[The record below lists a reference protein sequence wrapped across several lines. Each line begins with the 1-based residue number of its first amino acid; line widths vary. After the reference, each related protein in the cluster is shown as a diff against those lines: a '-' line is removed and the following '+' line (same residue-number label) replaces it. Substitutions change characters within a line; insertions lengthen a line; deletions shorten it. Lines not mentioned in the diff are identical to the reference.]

1 MTMSATL
8 APPCS
13 AHLQNRGS
21 WAWPH
26 HENSALMR
34 THRCRL
40 VVSWS
45 HPRGNRRPL
54 PPPNHLR
61 NEKKRLQGAPSI
73 KIWTRSHPLLD
84 CLEKV
89 RTLVFFFF
97 FFFCSPLTLY
107 YIILYYT
114 TLYYITLHYHHFFS
128 RDEASECEAGTPH
141 CHPWAP
147 YVQRGRAGVHPVLP
161 GGQSAS
167 ACSRQ
172 PLHLWSSGNRQD
184 SLPQLCAAG
193 DEGEREGVCSLS
205 CLVLWDTC
213 WRLSVTAVRFEFEQH
228 PTGFISRVWGS

>member
-89 RTLVFFFF
+89 RTLVFFLLLFLF
-97 FFFCSPLTLY
+97 PTYIILHYLILH

-114 TLYYITLHYHHFFS
+114 TLSPFLLQRWGFRVWSRRSTLPSLSALCPERPSGRPSGPSWRTKCFS
-128 RDEASECEAGTPH
+128 MFPAASTSLELREQA
-141 CHPWAP
+141 
-147 YVQRGRAGVHPVLP
+147 
-161 GGQSAS
+161 
-167 ACSRQ
+167 RQ
-172 PLHLWSSGNRQD
+172 PAST
-184 SLPQLCAAG
+184 
-193 DEGEREGVCSLS
+193 VCCRRWRWAWRSLS
-205 CLVLWDTC
+205 CLVL
-213 WRLSVTAVRFEFEQH
+213 
-228 PTGFISRVWGS
+228 